1 MGGRNI
7 RWGGACVGALIALCL
22 AALPSAAAE
31 KLRVGKP
38 QAEVFSFVPLDI
50 GIEVGIFAK
59 HGLEVESL
67 AFGGAAKLQQA
78 LAAGAVDVGLGS
90 GPALSFTAKGAP
102 QLGIAAMA
110 GRPSIMSL
118 IVAKDGPIKS
128 VADLKGKTLSIS
140 APGGV
145 PEWLARELS
154 RQQGWGPDGIN
165 LIGLGADSS
174 QIAALRTGQV
184 VGLPNDIFLATR
196 LEEQGVARIL
206 VRFGDIVPV
215 FIMHVI
221 YATDNAMAQRP
232 EDLRRFLAGWFETIA
247 FMRKNKAASVKI
259 ASQVTNVSA
268 EIIDRT
274 YDQVMPMFSDD
285 GRFDP
290 QALAVLRRSFVELGL
305 LPTEPDMTKLYTERF
320 LPSTARS
327 AN

>member
-1 MGGRNI
+1 
-7 RWGGACVGALIALCL
+7 
-22 AALPSAAAE
+22 
-31 KLRVGKP
+31 
-38 QAEVFSFVPLDI
+38 VPLDI

>member
-1 MGGRNI
+1 M
-7 RWGGACVGALIALCL
+7 GALIALCL

>member
-1 MGGRNI
+1 M
-7 RWGGACVGALIALCL
+7 GALIALCL

-165 LIGLGADSS
+165 LVGLGADSS